1 MSLPFR
7 FTAPAA
13 VVAATAASTTAPL
26 VLPGWEGPAFAGLVA
41 LAFLGAAL
49 RDGAALRR
57 LRRDITAK
65 ATAEDLL
72 ADLART
78 APPTQAEIGDARR
91 IERVREA
98 LEGGFPDSA
107 VEEAA
112 VVAERTRI
120 PAAVRLDL
128 LQAVVEWH
136 AEDERRPRVSKRSSF
151 DVVFI
156 SHFGLSGGNTSANVA
171 DIRVCR
177 DQGLTIGL
185 LHHPVYQ
192 WGPDAPID
200 PRVAELV
207 DGASVRVIGLDEEVA
222 CDVAV
227 VRLPTALMRPL
238 ERRPAISAGHTV
250 VIANQTPFKFYGPDG
265 PREPVW
271 DVATVDENIGAW
283 LGRPTW
289 YAGGPLVHAVLTGHH
304 AEEVA
309 RVDLAPAPWNE
320 SIDIDDWRLAGRRAP
335 DGRIRIGRHSRDHR
349 LKWPE
354 DPETLLQCYPDRD
367 PFDIRVL
374 GGAEVPTRVLAGLP
388 ANWTVAPFGSLTPRE
403 FLAEIDLMVY
413 FIAAD
418 GLEAFGRAPLEAMAA
433 GVPVIMDRRFE
444 ATFGPAAVYC
454 EPHEVAA
461 VAERLIGDPDE
472 YAARRAAAWDHVA
485 AHCSGRALLE
495 RLSAHA
501 PNGSL
506 GGRGAS
512 PRAGADHRLGS
523 GGSEGIPKAR
533 FIGDLVKEQEITSVI
548 DWGCGDEEALEKL
561 DLHGVEYT
569 GVVASEDALERMR
582 KRFAERPGHTF
593 TLPHGCERWE
603 RRELALGS
611 EALPLCPDDA
621 EYEQSLKRLFESS
634 RRFVLVCVAQD
645 GADRRLRP
653 RSIAGDVS
661 ERFPEWELRRAEPS
675 APGGP
680 RSLFLYEKTG

>member
-1 MSLPFR
+1 
-7 FTAPAA
+7 
-13 VVAATAASTTAPL
+13 
-26 VLPGWEGPAFAGLVA
+26 
-41 LAFLGAAL
+41 
-49 RDGAALRR
+49 
-57 LRRDITAK
+57 
-65 ATAEDLL
+65 
-72 ADLART
+72 
-78 APPTQAEIGDARR
+78 
-91 IERVREA
+91 RVREA

-200 PRVAELV
+200 SRVAELV

-433 GVPVIMDRRFE
+433 GVPV
-444 ATFGPAAVYC
+444 
-454 EPHEVAA
+454 
-461 VAERLIGDPDE
+461 
-472 YAARRAAAWDHVA
+472 
-485 AHCSGRALLE
+485 
-495 RLSAHA
+495 
-501 PNGSL
+501 
-506 GGRGAS
+506 
-512 PRAGADHRLGS
+512 
-523 GGSEGIPKAR
+523 
-533 FIGDLVKEQEITSVI
+533 
-548 DWGCGDEEALEKL
+548 
-561 DLHGVEYT
+561 
-569 GVVASEDALERMR
+569 
-582 KRFAERPGHTF
+582 
-593 TLPHGCERWE
+593 
-603 RRELALGS
+603 
-611 EALPLCPDDA
+611 
-621 EYEQSLKRLFESS
+621 
-634 RRFVLVCVAQD
+634 
-645 GADRRLRP
+645 
-653 RSIAGDVS
+653 
-661 ERFPEWELRRAEPS
+661 
-675 APGGP
+675 
-680 RSLFLYEKTG
+680 